1 MYTLQRGTSL
11 HIKKARWSTNKPS
24 DMPTIRLKFEDI
36 ICQSINYYMI
46 YTKIHTLYL
55 LNLGSFI
62 LLMTEL
68 VFKRRSIESKVV
80 TTIGLS

>member
-1 MYTLQRGTSL
+1 
-11 HIKKARWSTNKPS
+11 
-24 DMPTIRLKFEDI
+24 MPTIRLKFEDI

-46 YTKIHTLYL
+46 YKKIDTLYL

-62 LLMTEL
+62 IFYKTLMTEL